1 MPAQEATFAVVTDL
15 VPAVAVPAFSRR
27 EAIMLATTLTIAG
40 SDSSGGAGIQADLK
54 AIAAQ
59 GGYGASVITALTAQN
74 TQAVTLAEPVS
85 RAMLEAQL
93 SAVFEDLNVVA
104 VKSGMLPTPEAIMSV
119 AHALREYAPAHYVL
133 DPVMISKSGYHLIPA
148 ESVSALVSHLLP
160 LASLVTPNT
169 HEAEALSGMSSI
181 RTVTDMEAAGR
192 RILASGARA
201 VLVKGGHLDHA
212 EAVDVLVTEGGCET
226 FTAPRLAA
234 RHTHGTG
241 CTYSAAIATRLG
253 QGQDLGTAIRDAKVF
268 LTAAIEAGLEVG
280 HGIGPTNPFHFLD
293 SPEAARA
300 RAASLQPGGRAG
312 VP

>member
-1 MPAQEATFAVVTDL
+1 MV
-15 VPAVAVPAFSRR
+15 
-27 EAIMLATTLTIAG
+27 ATTLSIAG

-74 TQAVTLAEPVS
+74 TQTVTLAEPVS
-85 RAMLEAQL
+85 LAMLEAQL
-93 SAVFEDLNVVA
+93 AAVFEDLNVVA
-104 VKSGMLPTPEAIMSV
+104 VKSGMLPTPEVIVAV
-119 AHALREYAPAHYVL
+119 AHALREYGPLHYVL
-133 DPVMISKSGYHLIPA
+133 DPVMISKSGFHLIPA

-169 HEAEALSGMSSI
+169 HEAEALSGLGPI
-181 RTVTDMEAAGR
+181 RTVADMEAAGR

-212 EAVDVLVTEGGCET
+212 EAVDVLVTPDDCKS
-226 FTAPRLAA
+226 FAAPRLDV

-253 QGQDLGTAIRDAKVF
+253 QGQGLSEAIRGAKHF

-280 HGIGPTNPFHFLD
+280 RGIGPTNPFFFLD
-293 SPEAARA
+293 SPEAAEA
-300 RAASLQPGGRAG
+300 WAASLSLEGREDAS
-312 VP
+312 